1 LYQVHRIGKWKKILE
16 IELPSLLKH
25 LKSMI
30 KIGGLQKL
38 TLIDYPG
45 NLACTVFLSG
55 CNFRCPFCYSA
66 ELVLP
71 EKIARQPEI
80 SQKYFFDFLK
90 QRKGQLDGVVICG
103 GEPTIN
109 PDLPNFC
116 SQIKKMGYKVKLD
129 TNGSNPFLLAKI
141 LKNKLLDY
149 VAMDIKAPQ
158 EKYAQMIGFD
168 GCHTSYL
175 LNKIQKSIDLLKNG
189 AVDYEFRTTFVPG
202 LHTKDDISAIVR
214 WLKPA
219 KRFYL
224 QNFRPEK
231 TLDPNLSTLRPY
243 QADEMA
249 GYLNLLTPF
258 FETAQIR

>member
-1 LYQVHRIGKWKKILE
+1 
-16 IELPSLLKH
+16 
-25 LKSMI
+25 MI
-30 KIGGLQKL
+30 KIGGLQRL

-45 NLACTVFLSG
+45 NLACTVFLIG

-71 EKIARQPEI
+71 EKIARQPEMPT
-80 SQKYFFDFLK
+80 KDFFDFLK
-90 QRKGQLDGVVICG
+90 QRKGRLDGVVICG

-109 PDLPNFC
+109 PELADFC
-116 SQIKKMGYKVKLD
+116 GQIKKMGFKIKLD
-129 TNGSNPFLLAKI
+129 TNGSNPEVIANLLK
-141 LKNKLLDY
+141 KKLLDY
-149 VAMDIKAPQ
+149 VAMDIKASP
-158 EKYAQMIGFD
+158 EKYPTLIGFD
-168 GCHTSYL
+168 GCAVSYL
-175 LNKIQKSIDLLKNG
+175 LNNIQKSIDLLKKG
-189 AVDYEFRTTFVPG
+189 IVDYEFRTTFVPG
-202 LHTKDDISAIVR
+202 LHTKDDIAAIVR

-243 QADEMA
+243 QADELA
-249 GYLNLLTPF
+249 GYLNLLAPF

>member
-1 LYQVHRIGKWKKILE
+1 
-16 IELPSLLKH
+16 
-25 LKSMI
+25 M

-45 NLACTVFLSG
+45 CLACTVFLTG

-71 EKIARQPEI
+71 EKIAVQPEI
-80 SQKYFFDFLK
+80 PRKDFFDFLK

-109 PDLPNFC
+109 PELVDFC
-116 SQIKKMGYKVKLD
+116 SQIKKLGYKIKLD
-129 TNGSNPFLLAKI
+129 TNGSNPAVIENLLK
-141 LKNKLLDY
+141 KKLLNY
-149 VAMDIKAPQ
+149 IAMDIKAPR
-158 EKYAQMIGFD
+158 EKYPRLIGFN
-168 GCHTSYL
+168 GVSSAYL
-175 LNKIQKSIDLLKNG
+175 LNNIQKSVDLLKKEV
-189 AVDYEFRTTFVPG
+189 VDYEFRTTFVPG
-202 LHTKDDISAIVR
+202 LHTKDDVLAIMQ

-231 TLDPNLSTLRPY
+231 TLDPNLSTLRPF
-243 QADEMA
+243 QADELA
-249 GYLNLLTPF
+249 GYLDSIAPF
-258 FETAQIR
+258 FETVQIR